1 MQSLELFSNPKTFIK
16 FYSYLLLFLGIDID
30 NNIGAIL
37 EIKILSDPGEIQFYI
52 CNES

>member
-1 MQSLELFSNPKTFIK
+1 MHDLITRTELRWQFAMELFSNLKSFTK

-37 EIKILSDPGEIQFYI
+37 KS
-52 CNES
+52 